1 MIFDREV
8 LMATKKV
15 KPKRTG
21 NRTTPS
27 FGVYLD
33 DDINQRYSLAIMKE
47 KEKMIK
53 KGESASGITK
63 SGLVANL
70 IEGWMKKKGY

>member
-1 MIFDREV
+1 MG
-8 LMATKKV
+8 TKKV

-21 NRTTPS
+21 TRTTPS

-33 DDINQRYSLAIMKE
+33 DDTHQKYTLAIMKE
-47 KEKMIK
+47 KEKLIR

-63 SGLVANL
+63 SGVVANL
-70 IEGWMKKKGY
+70 IEGWIKKKGYGG

>member
-1 MIFDREV
+1 
-8 LMATKKV
+8 MATKKV

-33 DDINQRYSLAIMKE
+33 DDINQRYSLAILKE

-53 KGESASGITK
+53 KGESGSGVTK
-63 SGLVANL
+63 SGVVAKY
-70 IEGWMKKKGY
+70 IEEWLKKKGY

>member
-1 MIFDREV
+1 
-8 LMATKKV
+8 MATKKD

-33 DDINQRYSLAIMKE
+33 DDINQKYTLAIMKE
-47 KEKMIK
+47 KEKLVR
-53 KGESASGITK
+53 KGVSASGVTK
-63 SGLVANL
+63 SGVVANL
-70 IEGWMKKKGY
+70 IKDWLKKKGY